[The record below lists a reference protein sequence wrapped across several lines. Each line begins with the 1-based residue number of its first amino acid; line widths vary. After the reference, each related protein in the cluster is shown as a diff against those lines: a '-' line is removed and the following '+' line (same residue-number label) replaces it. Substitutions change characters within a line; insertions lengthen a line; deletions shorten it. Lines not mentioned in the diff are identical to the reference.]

1 MSLWADASRSGAVF
15 GAMRKGV
22 AHLEA
27 VERVKDT
34 ARARFGL
41 GESDTVLVT
50 ECVPT
55 LPGFPPHET
64 KVVFWTADATRHHFR
79 VFKPVEDVTDDDI
92 PPAWMRES
100 LSASEAVECSCC

>member
-1 MSLWADASRSGAVF
+1 MSLWADASRSDRAF

-27 VERVKDT
+27 VERVKDAT
-34 ARARFGL
+34 RARFAL
-41 GESDTVLVT
+41 AEEDTVLVA
-50 ECVPT
+50 ESVPT

-64 KVVFWTADATRHHFR
+64 KVVFWTADATRHHFK
-79 VFKPVEDVTDDDI
+79 VFKAVEDVADHDI

-100 LSASEAVECSCC
+100 LTAAEGVECSCC

>member
-1 MSLWADASRSGAVF
+1 MSLWADASRSTAAF

-27 VERVKDT
+27 VERLKDT
-34 ARARFGL
+34 TRARFAL
-41 GESDTVLVT
+41 AEADTILVT
-50 ECVPT
+50 ESVPA

-64 KVVFWTADATRHHFR
+64 KVVFWTADATRHHFK
-79 VFKPVEDVTDDDI
+79 VFKAVEDVAGDDI

-100 LSASEAVECSCC
+100 LTAAEGVECSCC

>member
-1 MSLWADASRSGAVF
+1 MSLWADASRSAAF

-27 VERVKDT
+27 VERVKDAT
-34 ARARFGL
+34 RARFGL
-41 GESDTVLVT
+41 VDDDTVLVT
-50 ECVPT
+50 ESAPA

-64 KVVFWTADATRHHFR
+64 KVVFWTGGATRHHFK
-79 VFKPVEDVTDDDI
+79 VFKPVEDIADADI

-100 LSASEAVECSCC
+100 LTASEGVECSCC

>member
-1 MSLWADASRSGAVF
+1 MSLWADASRSDGAF

-34 ARARFGL
+34 TRSRFGL
-41 GESDTVLVT
+41 GERDTILVT
-50 ECVPT
+50 ESSPS

-64 KVVFWTADATRHHFR
+64 KVVFWTADGARHHFK
-79 VFKPVEDVTDDDI
+79 VFKSVEGVLEADV

-100 LSASEAVECSCC
+100 LTAAEGVECSCC

>member
-1 MSLWADASRSGAVF
+1 MSLWADASRSAAAF

-27 VERVKDT
+27 VERVKDVT
-34 ARARFGL
+34 RARFAL
-41 GESDTVLVT
+41 GEDDTVLVT
-50 ECVPT
+50 ESVPS

-64 KVVFWTADATRHHFR
+64 KIVFWTGDATRHHFK
-79 VFKPVEDVTDDDI
+79 VFKPVEEVTDGDV

-100 LSASEAVECSCC
+100 LTAAEGVECSCC

>member
-1 MSLWADASRSGAVF
+1 MSLWADASRASAAF

-27 VERVKDT
+27 VERVKDAT
-34 ARARFGL
+34 SARFAL
-41 GESDTVLVT
+41 AESDTILVT
-50 ECVPT
+50 EGVPT

-64 KVVFWTADATRHHFR
+64 KIVFWTADGTRHHFK
-79 VFKPVEDVTDDDI
+79 VFKAVEEVADSDI

-100 LSASEAVECSCC
+100 LTAAEGIECACC